1 MTRHNLDS
9 HIAWLLSH
17 EVTPRVDVLAI
28 TDTNSAGPPEAVD
41 EDILDWED
49 EEIQEIGEKLSSPRI
64 TRVAPTANVGQGL
77 QGFVRP
83 PVPSIVH
90 SSTVKT
96 QVHSAPSRDP
106 VDLSMVRQTSGTGP
120 ARPILMSQF
129 QLATPASTTSTAA
142 PPSLAQGYKRM
153 LSEEANGMPSNIVL
167 SCSER
172 LMAVEKG
179 TPSSRGVGDRPFNK
193 SVRSLQDP
201 GSPKTPR
208 QTPRQISR
216 PTSGRIK
223 IESVDLTGDDYGA
236 AMSRSSS
243 SDVVW
248 GDSQPLWNEAA
259 ASRVEPLSR
268 TSKKRKSGEMFSPG
282 GVKRT
287 SSHKSPIRNAKREQE
302 SMEGF
307 VDIEDFDP
315 LPSRSDRA
323 LASVRDSGSL
333 KASIELARSASEI
346 QEELEVTET
355 VTRTETRTRKSISR
369 VPSITE
375 TGPWMNHTVQ
385 IPGTPAPE
393 VTSNG
398 RPRLLVQ
405 MTELPLAKTSP
416 SPSCVWTPQKR
427 HIKTVIQDSDDE
439 EILSDGGRVSS
450 CSPSSIKK
458 TPRVKLESLTL
469 SSIPNFPSSEHK
481 LRNGADSKTRVGSPL
496 RPISKNTLVRQ
507 ESVPSPFQRDSPTRL
522 SVSTKPPE
530 KQSSP
535 QSPESSL
542 GLDEKKLVDMYLA
555 RPSTIDVYHQ
565 RIRNLLAQNALDS
578 CIYTD
583 QDLPAPTHMKEER
596 KALLDKRKAYEA
608 LHTLRERHQSVK
620 TEKKN
625 ITTKI
630 LAMLELNE
638 DSGEQEDTFAALTRE
653 QKNIRNEIGHLL
665 NTSGAVRD
673 GFGTGISDTAVHVE
687 SYSKAHETLGP
698 LLSVSGKTGSA
709 QIIMQTQFPSL
720 QQNDFGSSA
729 NIGTGKSRLTSPSRD
744 RSVTVS
750 ASVYDQTSPS
760 PVRVASPIAFPKQNS
775 AVPNEG
781 RNRSKQVLRQPDF
794 HRDPSPV
801 DWNFDDDAFDDLLM
815 EEEQERAGPI
825 TATSLNYSPQ
835 EVEENYGD
843 SDFDEDVEGII
854 QDVEKRHSI
863 VKAPTPICSKP
874 TISPLG
880 SRSASNVSKKSG
892 SKQRKDMYSHV
903 DIDHSGLMGYP
914 WSKDVKR
921 ALKERFKLDGFRWH
935 QLEAINATLSGQD
948 AFVLMPTGGGKSL
961 CYQLPAVV
969 QSGKTKGITIV
980 ISPLLSLMKDQVR
993 HLTNLNIRAA
1003 TINSETDAIDRRNTM
1018 NSLKE
1023 NYPEQHIQLLYVTP
1037 EMMNKGEGLLKIF
1050 DRLHEKK
1057 KLARIVI
1064 DEAHCVSQWGHD
1076 FRPDYVALKSVR
1088 QRFPNVPIMA
1098 LTATATKNV
1107 KADVMHNLGMG
1118 KCPEFAQ
1125 SFNRPNLYY
1134 EVIRKA
1140 KGKPQETLDAMAKL
1154 IKEKYKGQTG
1164 IIYTLSKKNCEELA
1178 AKLFNLHGIKAFH
1191 FHAGMD
1197 AKEKND
1203 TQEQWQSGEIQV
1215 VVATIAFGMGIDKAN
1230 VRFVIH
1236 HTIPK
1241 SLEGYYQ
1248 ETGRAGRDG
1257 KKSGCYLFYGYADTT
1272 MLKKFIHESDG
1283 SQEQKERQR
1292 KMLQSMIQYC
1302 EERVECRRV
1311 QVLRYFDEKFAQEDC
1326 NSTCDNCES
1335 DATFEAVDFSEYATA
1350 AVQLVKQIMKDE
1362 VTLLHCVDVLRG
1374 ISNAKVK
1381 RFGHENFREFGIA
1394 KALKRV
1400 EVERL
1405 FYRLVMENAL
1415 TEDTVINHGGFPT
1428 QYMGVRFTYLRV

>member
-9 HIAWLLSH
+9 HIAWFLSH
-17 EVTPRVDVLAI
+17 EVTPRADVHAI
-28 TDTNSAGPPEAVD
+28 IDTNSARQAEAVD
-41 EDILDWED
+41 KDILDWED
-49 EEIQEIGEKLSSPRI
+49 DENQKGGEETTSTRI
-64 TRVAPTANVGQGL
+64 TRVVPAVNVGQGL
-77 QGFVRP
+77 QDFVRP
-83 PVPSIVH
+83 RAPSIASTITAKIRDHSVPSR
-90 SSTVKT
+90 T
-96 QVHSAPSRDP
+96 P
-106 VDLSMVRQTSGTGP
+106 VDLPMVRQTAGP
-120 ARPILMSQF
+120 RPANPTLTSQF
-129 QLATPASTTSTAA
+129 QLATPASTSTTAA
-142 PPSLAQGYKRM
+142 QPSLAQGYKRM
-153 LSEEANGMPSNIVL
+153 LSEEANGLPSKGFLSRPEKLMIVGK
-167 SCSER
+167 
-172 LMAVEKG
+172 A
-179 TPSSRGVGDRPFNK
+179 TPSSRGTSGRTLNK
-193 SVRSLQDP
+193 SVRALQDP
-201 GSPKTPR
+201 RSPKTPR
-208 QTPRQISR
+208 QTPRQTPR
-216 PTSGRIK
+216 PTTGRIK

-248 GDSQPLWNEAA
+248 GDSQPIWTEAA
-259 ASRVEPLSR
+259 ASRAEPVSR
-268 TSKKRKSGEMFSPG
+268 TSKKRKSDEIFSPG
-282 GVKRT
+282 CVKRS
-287 SSHKSPIRNAKREQE
+287 SSHKSPTQKAKREHE

-307 VDIEDFDP
+307 VDIEEFDP
-315 LPSRSDRA
+315 PTPS
-323 LASVRDSGSL
+323 SGNAITSIRGLGPL
-333 KASIELARSASEI
+333 KASIELARSTSNI

-375 TGPWMNHTVQ
+375 AVPAQMNHTVQ
-385 IPGTPAPE
+385 IPGTPATG
-393 VTSNG
+393 VISDG
-398 RPRLLVQ
+398 RPRSLVQ
-405 MTELPLAKTSP
+405 MMEMSRPKISSSP
-416 SPSCVWTPQKR
+416 SHVRTPQKQ

-439 EILSDGGRVSS
+439 EILSEVERIGT
-450 CSPSSIKK
+450 CSPSSVKN

-469 SSIPNFPSSEHK
+469 SSIPAFPSSEHK
-481 LRNGADSKTRVGSPL
+481 LRNVAESKPRVGSPL

-507 ESVPSPFQRDSPTRL
+507 ENVPSPFQRDSPTRL
-522 SVSTKPPE
+522 SVPAKQLEKCSQQEPGSTLS
-530 KQSSP
+530 Q
-535 QSPESSL
+535 
-542 GLDEKKLVDMYLA
+542 DEKKLVELYLS

-578 CIYTD
+578 CTYTD
-583 QDLPAPTHMKEER
+583 QELPAPKHMKEER
-596 KALLDKRKAYEA
+596 KSLLDKRKAYEN
-608 LHTLRERHQSVK
+608 LRILRERHQSIK

-625 ITTKI
+625 IATRI
-630 LAMLELNE
+630 LAIMERND
-638 DSGEQEDTFAALTRE
+638 DSGEQEEILTALTRE
-653 QKNIRNEIGHLL
+653 EKNIRNEIGHLL
-665 NTSGAVRD
+665 QTSGAVRD
-673 GFGTGISDTAVHVE
+673 GFGTGVFDTTVHVE
-687 SYSKAHETLGP
+687 SSFKAHETLGS
-698 LLSVSGKTGSA
+698 LLAASGKTGSA

-720 QQNDFGSSA
+720 QQNEPSSSA
-729 NIGTGKSRLTSPSRD
+729 KIGTGKSRVISPSRD
-744 RSVTVS
+744 RFVTVS
-750 ASVYDQTSPS
+750 ANVYDQISPS
-760 PVRVASPIAFPKQNS
+760 PIRVASPKTFSEHNS
-775 AVPNEG
+775 GVPNSG
-781 RNRSKQVLRQPDF
+781 RSRSQKGLRQPDF

-815 EEEQERAGPI
+815 EEEQERAGPS
-825 TATSLNYSPQ
+825 TATPVNYAPQ

-843 SDFDEDVEGII
+843 SDFDEDMEGMI
-854 QDVEKRHSI
+854 QDVEKRHST
-863 VKAPTPICSKP
+863 VKAPTPIHSKH
-874 TISPLG
+874 TILSLG
-880 SRSASNVSKKSG
+880 SRSASIGSKKSG

-903 DIDHSGLMGYP
+903 NVDHSGLMSHP

-993 HLTNLNIRAA
+993 HLTKLNIRAA
-1003 TINSETDAIDRRNTM
+1003 TINSETDVTERRNTM
-1018 NSLKE
+1018 NSLRE

-1037 EMMNKGEGLLKIF
+1037 EMMSKGEGLLKLL
-1050 DRLHEKK
+1050 DKLHEKK

-1088 QRFPNVPIMA
+1088 QRYSNVPIMA

-1107 KADVMHNLGMG
+1107 KIDVMHNLGMG

-1125 SFNRPNLYY
+1125 SFNRPNLHY

-1154 IKEKYKGQTG
+1154 IKGKYKNQTG
-1164 IIYTLSKKNCEELA
+1164 IIYTLSKKNCEDLA
-1178 AKLFNLHGIKAFH
+1178 AKLFNLHGIRAFH

-1311 QVLRYFDEKFAQEDC
+1311 QVLRYFDEKFAREDC

-1335 DATFEAVDFSEYATA
+1335 DATFEAVDFSEYAMA
-1350 AVQLVKQIMKDE
+1350 AVHLVKQIMKDE

-1381 RFGHENFREFGIA
+1381 RFGHDSIEEFGVA
-1394 KALKRV
+1394 KALQRV

-1428 QYMGVRFTYLRV
+1428 QYMGVSICFLSA